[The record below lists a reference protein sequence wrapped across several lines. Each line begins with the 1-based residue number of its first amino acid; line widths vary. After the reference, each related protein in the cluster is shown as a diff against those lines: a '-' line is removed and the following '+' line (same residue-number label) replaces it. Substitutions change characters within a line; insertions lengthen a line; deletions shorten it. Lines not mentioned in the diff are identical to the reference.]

1 MNYADPYKIVEQ
13 FENAVAQYTN
23 APHAIAVD
31 NCTNAIFLC
40 CKYLNVEEVTIPSKT
55 YLSVP
60 QAVLHAGGRIVFKES
75 VNNWSGIY
83 QLSPY
88 PIYDSAKRL
97 TKNMYMPN
105 TFMCLSF
112 HSKKHLKIGKG
123 GMILTDNINASSWFK
138 RARYEGRS
146 AMDYHDDDIT
156 EIGWNMYMAPQLA
169 SIGLDLLEKL
179 PTINEDL
186 DEPGGYKELT
196 EYTLFNKFPKIP

>member
-1 MNYADPYKIVEQ
+1 MNYANSYKIVEQ
-13 FENAVAQYTN
+13 FEDTIAQYTN

-40 CKYLNVEEVTIPSKT
+40 CKYLNVQEVTIPSKT

-60 QAVLHAGGRIVFKES
+60 QAILHAGGRVVFKES
-75 VNNWSGIY
+75 ANNWSGIY

-97 TKNMYMPN
+97 TKNMYMSN
-105 TFMCLSF
+105 AFMCLSF

-123 GMILTDNINASSWFK
+123 GMILTDNIDASSWFK

-146 AMDYHDDDIT
+146 AMDYHNDDIA

-179 PTINEDL
+179 PVINEDL